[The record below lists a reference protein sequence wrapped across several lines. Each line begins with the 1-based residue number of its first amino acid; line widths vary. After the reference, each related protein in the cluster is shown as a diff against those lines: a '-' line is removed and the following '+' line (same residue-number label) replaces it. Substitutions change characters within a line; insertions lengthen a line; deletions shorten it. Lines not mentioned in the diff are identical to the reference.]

1 MKAVFCTKPFKQIIP
16 VLINS
21 SHKIICH
28 SNIKSS
34 VFLIGDNINIHPFH
48 KENIFHLNI
57 AVNFHLFL
65 PGRFL
70 LCFIYVLFPV
80 IIRLPQSLSACLS
93 HYPPVPPHRHYP
105 AFFFSV
111 IIRLDRI
118 IHTAEHHFPSSAAS
132 PVLTRRVRLDRSI
145 RRNGDGSKEIA
156 RSSRAMTLKESNR
169 AMITK
174 ESNRETK
181 TKESSRETRKQT
193 GQRQKRRDS
202 LIKTKTPFCSDIPVK
217 PECD

>member
-16 VLINS
+16 MLINS

-57 AVNFHLFL
+57 AVKFHLFL

-80 IIRLPQSLSACLS
+80 ITHLPQSSSACS
-93 HYPPVPPHRHYP
+93 ASQSSSTCSASQSSSTRSSSCHYP
-105 AFFFSV
+105 ALSFSV

-118 IHTAEHHFPSSAAS
+118 IHAAEHHFPSSAAS
-132 PVLTRRVRLDRSI
+132 PVLTRRMRLDRSI
-145 RRNGDGSKEIA
+145 FNLDCP
-156 RSSRAMTLKESNR
+156 
-169 AMITK
+169 
-174 ESNRETK
+174 
-181 TKESSRETRKQT
+181 
-193 GQRQKRRDS
+193 
-202 LIKTKTPFCSDIPVK
+202 IKSGNDIK
-217 PECD
+217 GIK

>member
-57 AVNFHLFL
+57 AVKFHLFL

-80 IIRLPQSLSACLS
+80 ITHLPQSLSGLISSQSLS
-93 HYPPVPPHRHYP
+93 GILFLCHYP
-105 AFFFSV
+105 AWPDNPRRKASFSPSSV
-111 IIRLDRI
+111 ISPPDM
-118 IHTAEHHFPSSAAS
+118 AS
-132 PVLTRRVRLDRSI
+132 PA
-145 RRNGDGSKEIA
+145 GCG
-156 RSSRAMTLKESNR
+156 
-169 AMITK
+169 
-174 ESNRETK
+174 
-181 TKESSRETRKQT
+181 
-193 GQRQKRRDS
+193 
-202 LIKTKTPFCSDIPVK
+202 
-217 PECD
+217 

>member
-57 AVNFHLFL
+57 AVKFHLFL
-65 PGRFL
+65 LVVFYFVSFTF
-70 LCFIYVLFPV
+70 CFPS
-80 IIRLPQSLSACLS
+80 LPTCLGHQSGLISSPSLSGILFLC
-93 HYPPVPPHRHYP
+93 HYP

-132 PVLTRRVRLDRSI
+132 PALTRRVRLDR
-145 RRNGDGSKEIA
+145 GSFN
-156 RSSRAMTLKESNR
+156 L
-169 AMITK
+169 
-174 ESNRETK
+174 
-181 TKESSRETRKQT
+181 
-193 GQRQKRRDS
+193 DCP
-202 LIKTKTPFCSDIPVK
+202 IKSGNDIK
-217 PECD
+217 GIK

>member
-57 AVNFHLFL
+57 AVKFHLFL

-80 IIRLPQSLSACLS
+80 ITHLPQSLSACLS
-93 HYPPVPPHRHYP
+93 HHPP
-105 AFFFSV
+105 ASV
-111 IIRLDRI
+111 IIRFNFLTVI
-118 IHTAEHHFPSSAAS
+118 IRHSLSLSLSSTLFLLS
-132 PVLTRRVRLDRSI
+132 LSGLT
-145 RRNGDGSKEIA
+145 G
-156 RSSRAMTLKESNR
+156 
-169 AMITK
+169 
-174 ESNRETK
+174 
-181 TKESSRETRKQT
+181 
-193 GQRQKRRDS
+193 
-202 LIKTKTPFCSDIPVK
+202 
-217 PECD
+217 

>member
-57 AVNFHLFL
+57 AVKFHLFL

-80 IIRLPQSLSACLS
+80 ITHLPQSLSACLS
-93 HYPPVPPHRHYP
+93 HHPP
-105 AFFFSV
+105 ASV
-111 IIRLDRI
+111 IIRL
-118 IHTAEHHFPSSAAS
+118 PQSSS
-132 PVLTRRVRLDRSI
+132 GLI
-145 RRNGDGSKEIA
+145 
-156 RSSRAMTLKESNR
+156 SS
-169 AMITK
+169 
-174 ESNRETK
+174 
-181 TKESSRETRKQT
+181 Q
-193 GQRQKRRDS
+193 S
-202 LIKTKTPFCSDIPVK
+202 LSGILFLCHYPALSFSCHYPA
-217 PECD
+217 

>member
-16 VLINS
+16 MLINS

-57 AVNFHLFL
+57 AVKFHLFL

-70 LCFIYVLFPV
+70 LCFIYVLFP
-80 IIRLPQSLSACLS
+80 IITHLPQSSSACS
-93 HYPPVPPHRHYP
+93 ASQSSSTRSSSCHYP
-105 AFFFSV
+105 ALSFSV

-132 PVLTRRVRLDRSI
+132 PALTRRVRLDR
-145 RRNGDGSKEIA
+145 GSFN
-156 RSSRAMTLKESNR
+156 L
-169 AMITK
+169 
-174 ESNRETK
+174 
-181 TKESSRETRKQT
+181 
-193 GQRQKRRDS
+193 DCP
-202 LIKTKTPFCSDIPVK
+202 IKSGNDIK
-217 PECD
+217 GIK

>member
-1 MKAVFCTKPFKQIIP
+1 M
-16 VLINS
+16 L
-21 SHKIICH
+21 
-28 SNIKSS
+28 
-34 VFLIGDNINIHPFH
+34 
-48 KENIFHLNI
+48 
-57 AVNFHLFL
+57 
-65 PGRFL
+65 
-70 LCFIYVLFPV
+70 PV
-80 IIRLPQSLSACLS
+80 IIRLPLSSSTRSSSC
-93 HYPPVPPHRHYP
+93 HYP
-105 AFFFSV
+105 ALSFSV

-132 PVLTRRVRLDRSI
+132 PALTRRVRLDRSI

-193 GQRQKRRDS
+193 GQRQKRRNS
-202 LIKTKTPFCSDIPVK
+202 PIKTKTPFCSDIPVK

>member
-1 MKAVFCTKPFKQIIP
+1 M
-16 VLINS
+16 
-21 SHKIICH
+21 
-28 SNIKSS
+28 
-34 VFLIGDNINIHPFH
+34 
-48 KENIFHLNI
+48 
-57 AVNFHLFL
+57 
-65 PGRFL
+65 
-70 LCFIYVLFPV
+70 FPV
-80 IIRLPQSLSACLS
+80 ITHLPQSSSAGCGLTGVS
-93 HYPPVPPHRHYP
+93 SIWIARSSRAMTLNRSNPNLHPHRHYP
-105 AFFFSV
+105 AFSFSV

-174 ESNRETK
+174 KSNRETK

-202 LIKTKTPFCSDIPVK
+202 PIKTKTPFCSDIPVK
-217 PECD
+217 PECDWKKKISEYP